1 MKKFK
6 ISENQGYAY
15 SIESRDKNKIHLDN
29 LIGYNSIFNH
39 KIVYGTLIF
48 YKVLKQF
55 NYKKLNQYSIKIE
68 FIKAFKYDVPIKFN
82 TKTIFQKNFGLARIN
97 FLKKNLFEF
106 ENKKLKLVKIFKLK
120 NFDSNKKIRVLLNY
134 LSWYV
139 GMVNPGKYSLINSIN
154 LVYNSHNLKSESL
167 KIYSKK
173 HSRFPIIHNRIEFDK
188 FIVEFKTLERPHLKK
203 TNTKISKQVKNYG
216 LNTKIPVLILGASA
230 GIGKEIFDIFK
241 INKNIKIIA
250 SYNNNKI
257 TSNKKNIDIH
267 RIDIKNILKEIKS
280 ILNRFNNL
288 RIYYFISPKI
298 LLTENNTSKIIEYKK
313 FFIDIP
319 NKIISLVPKSLN
331 IEFFYPSTVFIDEKR
346 NDDYT
351 KSKIIA
357 EQTLKKLNRKNIKVN
372 ILRID
377 KINTKQNLDLLNTK
391 KPSFIEKLNIN
402 KHYQKKIFFLK
413 NKNIN

>member
-1 MKKFK
+1 MKVFK
-6 ISENQGYAY
+6 ITENQGYAY
-15 SIESRDKNKIHLDN
+15 SLESRDKNKIHLDN

-48 YKVLKQF
+48 DKILKQF
-55 NYKKLNQYSIKIE
+55 NYKKLNRYSIKIE
-68 FIKAFKYDVPIKFN
+68 FIKAFKYDVPIRFN
-82 TKTIFQKNFGLARIN
+82 TKTIYQKNFGLAKIN
-97 FLKKNLFEF
+97 FSRKCLFDF
-106 ENKKLKLVKIFKLK
+106 ENEKLKLIKTFKLK
-120 NFDSNKKIRVLLNY
+120 NLQSSKKIRVLLNY

-154 LVYNSHNLKSESL
+154 LVYNTKNFKSESL
-167 KIYSKK
+167 NIYSKK
-173 HSRFPIIHNRIEFDK
+173 NSRFPTFHNRIEFDK
-188 FIVEFKTLERPHLKK
+188 FIVEFKTFIRPHLKK
-203 TNTKISKQVKNYG
+203 TNTKISKQVKKYA
-216 LNTKIPVLILGASA
+216 LKTKIPVLILGAST

-257 TSNKKNIDIH
+257 SSNKKNVNIYK
-267 RIDIKNILKEIKS
+267 IDIKYILKKIQP
-280 ILNRFNNL
+280 ILNQYTNL

-298 LLTENNTSKIIEYKK
+298 LLTKNNTSKRMEYKN
-313 FFIDIP
+313 FFIDTP
-319 NKIISLVPKSLN
+319 NKILSLIPKNFN
-331 IEFFYPSTVFIDEKR
+331 IEFFYPSTVFIDHKR

-357 EQTLKKLNRKNIKVN
+357 EKTLKKLNRKNIKIN

-391 KPSFIEKLNIN
+391 KPSFLEKLNIN
-402 KHYQKKIFFLK
+402 KRYQKKIFFLK
-413 NKNIN
+413 K